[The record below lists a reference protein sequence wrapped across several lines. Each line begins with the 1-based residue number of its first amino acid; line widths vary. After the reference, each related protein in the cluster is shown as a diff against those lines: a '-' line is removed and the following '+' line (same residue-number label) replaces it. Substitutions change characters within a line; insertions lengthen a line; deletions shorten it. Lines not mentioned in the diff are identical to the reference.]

1 MKRVMLTA
9 LLLLTGVALWAQS
22 TLKDGM
28 EVLEQK
34 YGIRFVYDASL
45 SLNGRADTPAGT
57 SLEESLEQLFAGR
70 DIRYEIKGNHVVL
83 RKVRKVT
90 LPDGSGR

>member
-28 EVLEQK
+28 EMLEQK
-34 YGIRFVYDASL
+34 YV
-45 SLNGRADTPAGT
+45 P
-57 SLEESLEQLFAGR
+57 FAERTGGYSSW
-70 DIRYEIKGNHVVL
+70 DF
-83 RKVRKVT
+83 
-90 LPDGSGR
+90 SGRKPGATVCRKGYPI